1 LKSAIYTRDE
11 AISLRDAAE
20 RRKNIA
26 EDCAAAASS
35 AVKVA
40 RQVTRETKAAAATA
54 VKAAQQDVRDVK
66 NESKMLAIQL
76 VKTEKA
82 LDTEKVLRDDDNRYW
97 EAVLAKQKEDYGTFL
112 RAEIV
117 EVKVILLLLLFR
129 PCHITNL
136 SMFIFFIVC

>member
-1 LKSAIYTRDE
+1 M
-11 AISLRDAAE
+11 RDAAE

-40 RQVTRETKAAAATA
+40 RQVSRETKAAAATA

-76 VKTEKA
+76 VKTEKLGCKFRRNSGRNSQIPFRFGDFA
-82 LDTEKVLRDDDNRYW
+82 SGTTEYLY
-97 EAVLAKQKEDYGTFL
+97 ESSGFL
-112 RAEIV
+112 RC
-117 EVKVILLLLLFR
+117 LF
-129 PCHITNL
+129 IMSL
-136 SMFIFFIVC
+136 S